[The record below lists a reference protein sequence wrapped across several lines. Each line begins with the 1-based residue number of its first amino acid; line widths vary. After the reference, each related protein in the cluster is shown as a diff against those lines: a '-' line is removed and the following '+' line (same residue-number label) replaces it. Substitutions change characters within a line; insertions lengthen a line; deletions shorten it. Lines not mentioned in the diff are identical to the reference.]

1 MKEVDDLIQS
11 VRTSGTG
18 TDPGVT
24 MLDGVIRLIRDSAGD
39 RRRTLDIANALEA
52 KRGQLVAGV
61 VGSPDPSQQAQQGAT
76 ATSSA
81 ASGQGSQTADT
92 GTRSRR
98 GSTLVPDQPA

>member
-39 RRRTLDIANALEA
+39 RRRSLDIANALEA

-61 VGSPDPSQQAQQGAT
+61 VGTQDQATTQT
-76 ATSSA
+76 A
-81 ASGQGSQTADT
+81 QTADT